1 MKVKKYN
8 VKGLIEKTHK
18 TITTYT
24 ESDVVII
31 EGTKGIIVTDN
42 EAIHNLYDDFN
53 GIYEFDVCA
62 IGGNTPIGLVK
73 ISIDEMITA
82 DSTEVELTEYVR
94 KFGSRIENNYA
105 LLLKTIKE
113 IGLNPKDYPRV

>member
-8 VKGLIEKTHK
+8 IKGLIEKTHK

-24 ESDVVII
+24 EHEAVII

-42 EAIHNLYDDFN
+42 EAIHNIYDDFN

-62 IGGNTPIGLVK
+62 IDGNTPIGVVK